1 MPASPL
7 AADDFAMP
15 VEMVEVRA
23 GRVLAVYRKPRR
35 HAPLA
40 VFIHGSCARMTQW
53 RAQAEHLA
61 ATHGVLA
68 FDLLGCG
75 RSEKPRGWNCYSIDE
90 HLADVLALVLKET
103 DGQQLRH
110 LLLLGHSAGATL
122 ALRCA
127 AALEDEP
134 NCHVQSIVLCGAAAL
149 RGCVR
154 PARGA
159 GAQRRP
165 TLACFLLPAWRR
177 HDSRPAF

>member
-15 VEMVEVRA
+15 VEMEEVRA

-53 RAQAEHLA
+53 RAQSEHLT

-103 DGQQLRH
+103 EGQPLRH
-110 LLLLGHSAGATL
+110 LLLSTAAVAGFGYWSSYWSSPNMPN
-122 ALRCA
+122 AL
-127 AALEDEP
+127 
-134 NCHVQSIVLCGAAAL
+134 GAA
-149 RGCVR
+149 RSMPGST
-154 PARGA
+154 
-159 GAQRRP
+159 RR
-165 TLACFLLPAWRR
+165 LERQCRQER
-177 HDSRPAF
+177 DK

>member
-15 VEMVEVRA
+15 VELEEVRA

-53 RAQAEHLA
+53 RAQAEHLT

-90 HLADVLALVLKET
+90 HLADVLALVLKEVE
-103 DGQQLRH
+103 GQQLRH

-122 ALRCA
+122 ALRSHFD
-127 AALEDEP
+127 ALPD
-134 NCHVQSIVLCGAAAL
+134 GTRL
-149 RGCVR
+149 RG
-154 PARGA
+154 GA
-159 GAQRRP
+159 SSHAPDGVVWYAP
-165 TLACFLLPAWRR
+165 
-177 HDSRPAF
+177 